1 MEAVAVENVVQ
12 QGEDGIIYDSDDAP
26 GNASEFVPGQYNT
39 ALISR
44 LFNSTFESAYESLR
58 RESGSLNFERA
69 FFVFV
74 ERFNDEF
81 RAVIH
86 DPEIKECDSAFL
98 NKMLEISVNGIDRLN
113 ELKNYDH
120 QFLAEQ
126 GDCCAPRYVD
136 TLIDAYTAVVIAF
149 KDRECLYDPELARTY
164 LDSFFDLSKEMVFKE
179 GNFNLTSS
187 GFRRSFF
194 LRALLSFA
202 AKREQWEV
210 QPDPGNPIKDVPE
223 EKRYIFPYYFSYF
236 DPFAYD
242 SIERALMC
250 ATRILLDELRLN
262 IDRDGE
268 DFFELRK
275 QMFICSLEA
284 AFQRSITIEHQAYR
298 IELNRHSSLLLAYPI
313 EPYSSTSDTKPIR
326 LFEKTVSY
334 IQRNLR
340 ENLNKE
346 RFKVVITIIGHTGS
360 NKEARRRSVTDYLAA
375 VLTWYNTLCIPG
387 VQKLPSLRL
396 EVKNIQN
403 YIYKPTEKASK
414 GERITK
420 ADNRIVLKL
429 NGHSASCSF
438 STLDYESYLAYSLK
452 HTKKCIDNSQVL
464 FLLDCPWL
472 STENYSIRDEG
483 TLGNYCA
490 RLHRQQ
496 RAYSERDPLLISNFM
511 HYYEQSPMMELSNQ
525 FNRIMSS
532 SSRNAGLVVR
542 SMRDDLIRA
551 IQKYMDRLR
560 ELTPQPPA
568 KELYVFSSE
577 NDGINYSYIDS
588 YPLTRLEQYDGQ
600 HFTIIQFTNRR
611 LPMLPCRAGENVKFE
626 IDLWSVLKYLCIP
639 YAYQYAV
646 KKLFI
651 KNGICWKDSTL
662 EGGLRDPIQYLELLQ
677 NIVVRFNVDR
687 KMRDVSISYGFTDLF
702 IARLSECLPLVSKN
716 GDRTV
721 EEARLSIEQQV
732 YDLLRPLYLKSV
744 FAKNQ
749 KFGDDAIKMG
759 FKMALY
765 SAAKDT
771 RTMLF
776 CRVYRD
782 ACETGDFSRFKVK
795 FVRPFPLP
803 GGEHSGFE
811 PRDFASEFFF
821 ADKKLYSCLLDTF
834 KTDYNLTLG
843 LFRMLEDSKDLFI
856 LSEQEKSV
864 PMILLDNIK
873 SAIEDAALIDSKLY
887 LNLLRTRFNLEG

>member
-1 MEAVAVENVVQ
+1 METITAKYTAQ
-12 QGEDGIIYDSDDAP
+12 QRADGIVYDNDGAQD
-26 GNASEFVPGQYNT
+26 NVSEFIPEQYDT
-39 ALISR
+39 ALIFR
-44 LFNSTFESAYESLR
+44 LFKNTFKSAYEALK

-74 ERFNDEF
+74 KHFNAEF
-81 RAVIH
+81 REMILS
-86 DPEIKECDSAFL
+86 PSATENDIAFYK
-98 NKMLEISVNGIDRLN
+98 KMLHISVEGIDKLN
-113 ELKNYDH
+113 ELKKYDH
-120 QFLAEQ
+120 DYLDDPDNNE
-126 GDCCAPRYVD
+126 GSRYVD
-136 TLIDAYTAVVIAF
+136 VLIDAYSAVVSAF
-149 KDRECLYDPELARTY
+149 KDHECLYDPKLARTY

-179 GNFNLTSS
+179 GSFNLTSS

-194 LRALLSFA
+194 LRTLLSFA

-210 QPDPGNPIKDVPE
+210 QPDPGTSIKSVPE

-242 SIERALMC
+242 SIERALIC

-262 IDRDGE
+262 RDRDGE

-284 AFQRSITIEHQAYR
+284 AFQRSITIERQAYR

-326 LFEKTVSY
+326 LFEKTASY
-334 IQRNLR
+334 IQRYLR
-340 ENLNKE
+340 ENPDRE

-375 VLTWYNTLCIPG
+375 VLTWYNTLRIPG
-387 VQKLPSLRL
+387 VETLPSLRL
-396 EVKNIQN
+396 IVNNIQN
-403 YIYKPTEKASK
+403 YIYKPTENARKSEK
-414 GERITK
+414 ITK

-438 STLDYESYLAYSLK
+438 STLDYESYLAYNLK
-452 HTKKCIDNSQVL
+452 HTKEYIYNSQVL

-490 RLHRQQ
+490 RLHKQQ
-496 RAYSERDPLLISNFM
+496 RAYSERDPLWVSDFK
-511 HYYEQSPMMELSNQ
+511 HYYERSPMTELSNQ

-551 IQKYMDRLR
+551 IQMYMDNLRLK
-560 ELTPQPPA
+560 PQLSA

-600 HFTIIQFTNRR
+600 HFTIIQFTNRQ
-611 LPMLPCRAGENVKFE
+611 LPMLPCGEDENVKFE
-626 IDLWSVLKYLCIP
+626 IDLWGVLKYLCIP

-646 KKLFI
+646 EKLFI
-651 KNGICWKDSTL
+651 KNDICWKSSAL
-662 EGGLRDPIQYLELLQ
+662 EKGLRDPIQYLELLQ
-677 NIVVRFNVDR
+677 NIVVRFDVSRN
-687 KMRDVSISYGFTDLF
+687 MRDVSISYGFTEHF
-702 IARLSECLPLVSKN
+702 IAQLSECLKLDKEN
-716 GDRTV
+716 GDQTV
-721 EEARLSIEQQV
+721 EKARLNIDRRV

-749 KFGDDAIKMG
+749 KYGDDAIKMG

-765 SAAKDT
+765 SAAKDVH
-771 RTMLF
+771 TMLF

-782 ACETGDFSRFKVK
+782 ACEAGDFSHFRVRFVQ
-795 FVRPFPLP
+795 PTPQQ
-803 GGEHSGFE
+803 GGDFK
-811 PRDFASEFFF
+811 PRNFASELFF

-834 KTDYNLTLG
+834 KTDYNLTVG
-843 LFRMLEDSKDLFI
+843 MFHMLDDSKDLFI
-856 LSEQEKSV
+856 LSEQKKSV
-864 PMILLDNIK
+864 LIILLNNLK
-873 SAIEDAALIDSKLY
+873 CAIEAAGLVDSKLY
-887 LNLLRTRFNLEG
+887 LNLLRAIFNHEG